1 MGMGGRAKAWMEAK
15 LRLRGDISL
24 GKTKGKSKGKEL

>member
-15 LRLRGDISL
+15 LRLRDISL